1 MNEELK
7 YSDNGL
13 LNKDIFFDNDINFY
27 IEDEEKEYR
36 YENIFK
42 ELFPN
47 IKIETILGLGG
58 KNNLKSKYIELKS
71 KNMLKSNFF
80 IADLDFDFLLNKDI
94 IENEH
99 FIYLEKYEIE
109 NYIIDKNAIMRFL
122 KNELCCREMEANKLI
137 DYDVWI
143 QETYNKLYNLFI
155 YYFIVQKNNIEIRN
169 TNENANSYFDD
180 SGIVKMQLIDKYYEK
195 LKEILNL
202 RGKDIEEEIA
212 NAKELVS
219 KQYGKEFSKLIR
231 GKFIINGIRK
241 HLSYVISQRQNK
253 KKKVNE
259 KNLIDYLFDWFD
271 KNSLIFIRDKVEECL
286 KKEQLINR

>member
-13 LNKDIFFDNDINFY
+13 LNKDIFFNNDINFY

-36 YENIFK
+36 YETIFK

-58 KNNLKSKYIELKS
+58 KNNLKNKYVELKN
-71 KNMLKSNFF
+71 KNMLKNNFF

-94 IENEH
+94 IENKH

-109 NYIIDKNAIMRFL
+109 NYIIDKNAIIRFL
-122 KNELCCREMEANKLI
+122 KNELCCRETEVNKLI
-137 DYDVWI
+137 NYDIWI
-143 QETYNKLYNLFI
+143 QETCDKLYDLFI
-155 YYFIVQKNNIEIRN
+155 YYLIVQKNDIELKN

-180 SGIVKMQLIDKYYEK
+180 NGIVKIQKINEYHEK
-195 LKEILNL
+195 LKEMLKL
-202 RGKDIEEEIA
+202 QGKNIEEEIA
-212 NAKELVS
+212 NAKKVVIE
-219 KQYGKEFSKLIR
+219 QYGKEFSKLIR
-231 GKFIINGIRK
+231 GKFIISK
-241 HLSYVISQRQNK
+241 YLSYVISQKQNK
-253 KKKVNE
+253 KRKVNE

-271 KNSLIFIRDKVEECL
+271 KNSLNFIKDQVKECL
-286 KKEQLINR
+286 NKKRTF

>member
-13 LNKDIFFDNDINFY
+13 LNKDIFFNNDINFY

-36 YENIFK
+36 YETIFK

-58 KNNLKSKYIELKS
+58 KNNLKNKYVELKN
-71 KNMLKSNFF
+71 KNMLKNNFF

-94 IENEH
+94 IENKH

-109 NYIIDKNAIMRFL
+109 NYIIDKNAIIRFL
-122 KNELCCREMEANKLI
+122 KNELCCRETEVNKLI
-137 DYDVWI
+137 NYDIWI
-143 QETYNKLYNLFI
+143 QETCDKLYDLFI
-155 YYFIVQKNNIEIRN
+155 YYLIVQKNDIELKN

-180 SGIVKMQLIDKYYEK
+180 NGIVKIQKINEYHEK
-195 LKEILNL
+195 LKEMLKL
-202 RGKDIEEEIA
+202 QGKNIEEEIA
-212 NAKELVS
+212 NAKKVVIE
-219 KQYGKEFSKLIR
+219 QYGKEFSKLIR
-231 GKFIINGIRK
+231 GKFIISGIRK
-241 HLSYVISQRQNK
+241 YLSYVISQKQNK
-253 KKKVNE
+253 KRKVNE

-271 KNSLIFIRDKVEECL
+271 KNSLNFIKDQVKECL
-286 KKEQLINR
+286 NK